1 MTTTTE
7 SDPNNI
13 SPHEP
18 GAKLDSGKLQAGLL
32 EDFSLALTAVA
43 EVAHYGALKYS
54 VGGWQHVNEGILRYN
69 NAAWRHRLKKRYEE
83 LDESGLSHEAMEL
96 WNLLAVVEL
105 KLRKKLEERSR

>member
-1 MTTTTE
+1 MTE

-32 EDFSLALTAVA
+32 EDFSLALMAVI
-43 EVAHYGALKYS
+43 EVADYGSRKYS
-54 VGGWQHVNEGILRYN
+54 KGGWISVADGIERYN

-83 LDESGLSHEAMEL
+83 FDESGLSHEQMEL

-105 KLRKKLEERSR
+105 KLRKKLEEGK